1 MIGRNQLI
9 GFATTTAAAFAAQ
22 IKTRQYV
29 SYADVNHNSQD
40 LIQSSHYLQG
50 GDGKIDLHD
59 SDISLTEVDIDH
71 ESLKST
77 HEDGDI
83 FCQYNELIQHLA
95 NQPDLF
101 NSFLPVNLLPNDREV
116 AIATIF
122 RKVKEVFADRNLLA
136 EITAADVFPIVV
148 PICEGPHKNDRCW
161 NDLVNDHK
169 CMICSDLLAGPVI
182 LGCSHSYCGI
192 CLQEMRDSWE
202 SEDSEITYSCPS
214 CREEIEN
221 EIFERV
227 LDDLIAQKVSLVI
240 DCEPKRDWI
249 KRRDAYQMHI
259 RNKVLNRELKKN
271 GNGNSN
277 DFSDSDD
284 AQYVNA
290 TAMIII
296 ALILAAAAAA
306 LVKGRTNK

>member
-1 MIGRNQLI
+1 MIGRRNHLI
-9 GFATTTAAAFAAQ
+9 GFATSTAAAFAAQ
-22 IKTRQYV
+22 IKTRPHI
-29 SYADVNHNSQD
+29 SYADVNPNAQD
-40 LIQSSHYLQG
+40 LAQSPRYAQRV
-50 GDGKIDLHD
+50 DAKIDLND
-59 SDISLTEVDIDH
+59 SETALTDIDH
-71 ESLKST
+71 ESLMSR
-77 HEDGDI
+77 HEDADI

-136 EITAADVFPIVV
+136 EITASDAFLSVTPV
-148 PICEGPHKNDRCW
+148 CEGPHKSDSSW
-161 NDLVNDHK
+161 DDLVNDHK

-182 LGCSHSYCGI
+182 LGCSHSFCGI

-202 SEDSEITYSCPS
+202 SDDSEITYSCPT

-221 EIFERV
+221 EIFERI
-227 LDDLIAQKVSLVI
+227 LDNLIAQKVSFI
-240 DCEPKRDWI
+240 HDCEPKRDWI
-249 KRRDAYQMHI
+249 KRREAYQIHM
-259 RNKVLNRELKKN
+259 RNKVLNRELRKN
-271 GNGNSN
+271 GNEHFDDSPA
-277 DFSDSDD
+277 SDD
-284 AQYVNA
+284 AQYINA

-306 LVKGRTNK
+306 FVKGRTNK